1 MERGT
6 VLFVNSYDGC
16 EVYLDLL
23 RDRGHTTLH
32 ATRPQDALRLLTS
45 YVPDVVVTDIV
56 FAQSAIDGPA
66 FIRDVRARADDATSI
81 VVLSRYVRAADRE
94 DAHAAGADLFLT
106 TPAVPA
112 AVLFEVHRALI
123 LRRGGRRLPWNWPR
137 RPASV
142 AGLPFGERR
151 SPSHSWLSTAPD
163 NEVDEPVRNQPPR
176 RDRNRRA

>member
-1 MERGT
+1 MKRGT

-32 ATRPQDALRLLTS
+32 ATRPEDALRLFAS
-45 YVPDVVVTDIV
+45 HVPDVVVTDIV
-56 FAQSAIDGPA
+56 FAESTIDGPA

-94 DAHAAGADLFLT
+94 GARVAGADLFVT
-106 TPAVPA
+106 TAAAPA

-137 RPASV
+137 RPAFV
-142 AGLPFGERR
+142 AALPFGERR
-151 SPSHSWLSTAPD
+151 RPSHSSSSTTPD
-163 NEVDEPVRNQPPR
+163 HEVDEPVRNQPPR
-176 RDRNRRA
+176 SDRHRA

>member
-1 MERGT
+1 MKRGT
-6 VLFVNSYDGC
+6 VLFVNSHDGC

-23 RDRGHTTLH
+23 RDRGHMTLH
-32 ATRPQDALRLLTS
+32 ATRPEDALRLLAS
-45 YVPDVVVTDIV
+45 HIPDVVVTDIV
-56 FAQSAIDGPA
+56 FAQSTIDGPA

-81 VVLSRYVRAADRE
+81 VVLSRYLRAADRE
-94 DAHAAGADLFLT
+94 DARVAGADLFLT

-137 RPASV
+137 RPATV

-151 SPSHSWLSTAPD
+151 RPSHSSLSTTAD
-163 NEVDEPVRNQPPR
+163 HEGDEPVRNQPPR
-176 RDRNRRA
+176 SDRHRRA

>member
-1 MERGT
+1 MRTWYVRGVTTSAGERRQK
-6 VLFVNSYDGC
+6 VVQ
-16 EVYLDLL
+16 
-23 RDRGHTTLH
+23 R
-32 ATRPQDALRLLTS
+32 
-45 YVPDVVVTDIV
+45 VVV
-56 FAQSAIDGPA
+56 GPA
-66 FIRDVRARADDATSI
+66 FIRNVRARADDATSI

-94 DAHAAGADLFLT
+94 DAHVAGADLFLT

-151 SPSHSWLSTAPD
+151 SPCHSSLSTTPD
-163 NEVDEPVRNQPPR
+163 NEVDEPVRNHPPR
-176 RDRNRRA
+176 SDRNRRA

>member
-6 VLFVNSYDGC
+6 VLFVNGYAGC

-23 RDRGHTTLH
+23 RDREHTTLH
-32 ATRPQDALRLLTS
+32 ATRPEDALGLLTS
-45 YVPDVVVTDIV
+45 HNPDVVVTDIA
-56 FAQSAIDGPA
+56 FAHSAIDGPA
-66 FIRDVRARADDATSI
+66 FVRDVRARVDDATSI
-81 VVLSRYVRAADRE
+81 IVLSRYVRAADRE
-94 DAHAAGADLFLT
+94 DARAAGADLFLM
-106 TPAVPA
+106 TPTVPA

-151 SPSHSWLSTAPD
+151 SPAHSSLSTTPD
-163 NEVDEPVRNQPPR
+163 KEMEGPVRNRPTR
-176 RDRNRRA
+176 SDRHRRA

>member
-6 VLFVNSYDGC
+6 VLFVNSYDG
-16 EVYLDLL
+16 VHTYLDLL

-32 ATRPQDALRLLTS
+32 AARPEEALLLLTDH
-45 YVPDVVVTDIV
+45 VPDVVVTDIV
-56 FAQSAIDGPA
+56 FAQSATEGPA
-66 FIRDVRARADDATSI
+66 LIRDIRARVDHATSI
-81 VVLSRYVRAADRE
+81 IVLSRYVRAADRE
-94 DAHAAGADLFLT
+94 DARVAGADLFLK

-142 AGLPFGERR
+142 LVLPFGERR
-151 SPSHSWLSTAPD
+151 FSST
-163 NEVDEPVRNQPPR
+163 RH
-176 RDRNRRA
+176 